1 MNATVHLDHTRP
13 LSERVEA
20 LLGALTFEEKVAFLH
35 QHQPAVERLGTSA
48 FTTGTEAAHG
58 LAWLGSATV
67 FPQVV
72 GLASTWDPE
81 LMERVGS
88 AVGDEVRAFHHSTG
102 RGGLN
107 VWAPVVNPLR
117 DPRWGRNEEGHSED
131 PWLTGVMATSYA
143 AGLRGHH
150 PVYLKTAPTLKHFL
164 AYNNETDRCTTSSN
178 LGRRVLHE
186 YELPAYRAA
195 LLEGAAVAVMASY
208 NLVNGRPAHVSPLIN
223 EVLREWQPDV
233 VVVSDAL
240 APSNLVDPQ
249 HYFDDHAHSHAA
261 ALIAGIDS
269 FTDNDADTAPTIA
282 RVTEAVHKGL
292 IGDAE
297 VDAAVRR
304 LLLLRFRLGEFDPPE
319 LNPYTAIPAEVIDSP
334 EHRALAREA
343 ATDSIV
349 LLKREC
355 GLLPLAPQ
363 RASRVAVLGPLGD
376 RQLTDWYSG
385 TLPYAVT
392 AREGLAA
399 RIGAENVTAADGADT
414 VALLCGGKA
423 VVSDGDGPLR
433 LAEGEGSGFT
443 AYDWGGGQWT
453 LLSTV
458 SGRYVTVVEGGAL
471 HDDSPGPHEWVVRE
485 IFVPDFRS
493 DGTLRLC
500 HHGSGRWLRAGD
512 DGVLRADAGEAEA
525 GVFTVELLTDGVAE
539 AARLAAEADVAVVV
553 LGNHPLVN
561 GRETEDRA
569 DLALPAQ
576 QQRLLEAVHAAN
588 PRTVLVLQSSYP
600 YSVTWAQAELPAIL
614 WSAHG
619 GQEYGH
625 ALAEVLYGEA
635 EPGGRLTQTWYRDAA
650 DLPDLLDYDIIADE
664 ATYLY
669 FRGTPLYPFGHGLSY
684 ATVEYERIRLS
695 ADTVDA
701 DGFVDVEVVVVNTG
715 ERPAVE
721 VVQLYSHRARSR
733 IPTPLRQLR
742 AFAKLR
748 LDPGEP
754 HSVTM
759 RVHASE
765 LGHWDVGAGRWFV
778 PSARHRLQVGRA
790 ATDIQLSATLD
801 VRGEAP
807 VPRVLSGELVA
818 ADHDDYCGTLLVPE
832 TPLAGDAVAAVRDG
846 AWAAFHDVVFDAG
859 VRACRVLA
867 ANPSEAPATLSLR
880 RFDPHT
886 GPVLAVFTVPPTGGP
901 QEFVAVDSPIPA
913 VPGAGDLYLVYGA
926 AAVVVGRLSF
936 SSENT

>member
-1 MNATVHLDHTRP
+1 MNASVHLDHTRP
-13 LSERVEA
+13 LTERVDA

-35 QHQPAVERLGTSA
+35 QYQPAVERLGTAA

-58 LAWLGSATV
+58 LAWVGPATV

-72 GLASTWDPE
+72 GLASTWDPG
-81 LMERVGS
+81 LMERVGA
-88 AVGDEVRAFHHSTG
+88 AVGDEVRAFHHTTG
-102 RGGLN
+102 RCGLN

-131 PWLTGVMATSYA
+131 PWLTGVMAASYA
-143 AGLRGHH
+143 SGLRGDH

-195 LLEGAAVAVMASY
+195 LAEDAAVAVMASY

-223 EVLREWQPDV
+223 EVLRAWRPDV
-233 VVVSDAL
+233 VVVSDAM

-261 ALIAGIDS
+261 AIAAGIDS
-269 FTDNDADTAPTIA
+269 FTDNDADAAPTIA
-282 RVTEAVHKGL
+282 RVTEALHKGL
-292 IGDAE
+292 IGEAD

-304 LLLLRFRLGEFDPPE
+304 LLILRFRLGEFDPPE

-343 ATDSIV
+343 ATEAMV
-349 LLKREC
+349 LLKHEC
-355 GLLPLAPQ
+355 GLLPLTSGRTA
-363 RASRVAVLGPLGD
+363 RVAVLGPLGD

-392 AREGLAA
+392 AREGLSA
-399 RIGAENVTAADGADT
+399 RMGGENVTAADGADT
-414 VALLCGGKA
+414 VALTSGGRA

-433 LAEGEGSGFT
+433 LADGEGTDFT

-453 LLSTV
+453 LLSV
-458 SGRYVTVVEGGAL
+458 ASGRWVAVAEDRTL

-493 DGTLRLC
+493 DGTLRLR
-500 HHGSGRWLRAGD
+500 HQGSGRWLRAGD
-512 DGVLRADAGEAEA
+512 DGVLRADAEEAEA
-525 GVFTVELLTDGVAE
+525 AVFTVEVRVDGAAE

-569 DLALPAQ
+569 GLDLPPA

-600 YSVTWAQAELPAIL
+600 YAITWAQDNLPAIL
-614 WSAHG
+614 WSSHG

-625 ALAEVLYGEA
+625 ALADVLHGDA
-635 EPGGRLTQTWYRDAA
+635 DPGGRLTQTWYRDAA
-650 DLPDLLDYDIIADE
+650 DLPDLLDYDIIAGE

-684 ATVEYERIRLS
+684 GTVEYDEIRLS

-701 DGFVDVEVVVVNTG
+701 DGFIDVEVLVTNTG

-733 IPTPLRQLR
+733 IPSPLRQLR

-754 HSVTM
+754 RSVTM

-765 LGHWDVGAGRWFV
+765 LGHWDVGAGRWTV
-778 PSARHRLQVGRA
+778 PAARHRLQVGRA
-790 ATDIQLSATLD
+790 ATDIQLSAAVD
-801 VRGEAP
+801 VRGEVP
-807 VPRVLSGELVA
+807 EPRVLLGEVLA
-818 ADHDDYCGTLLVPE
+818 ADHDDYCDAILVPE
-832 TPLAGDAVAAVRDG
+832 TPLAGDAVAATREG
-846 AWAAFHDVVFDAG
+846 AWAAFHDVTVDPS
-859 VRACRVLA
+859 VNACRVSA
-867 ANPSEAPATLSLR
+867 ANPGPAPATLSLR
-880 RFDPHT
+880 RFDPHA
-886 GPVLAVFTVPPTGGP
+886 GPVVAVFTVPPTGGP
-901 QEFVAVDSPIPA
+901 QDFAVLDAPLPA
-913 VPGAGDLYLVYGA
+913 TPGAGDLYLVYGTA
-926 AAVVVGRLSF
+926 ATVVGRLDF
-936 SSENT
+936 RVETP